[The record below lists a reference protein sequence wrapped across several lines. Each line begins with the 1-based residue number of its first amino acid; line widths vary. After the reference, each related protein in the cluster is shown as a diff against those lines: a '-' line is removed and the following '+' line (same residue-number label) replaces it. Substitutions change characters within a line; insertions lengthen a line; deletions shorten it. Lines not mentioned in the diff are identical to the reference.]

1 MKTKLSQKDSE
12 LLITSRAQIDTTN
25 PEYSYLFP
33 KFDAGEDGNERDFV
47 EAHIHDTSQNFIES
61 IFVDK
66 QLISIDVNDRV
77 HIKTGTLLRRAGYD
91 RGRYI
96 VKYNFLRK
104 LAGDTTPILID
115 KDGLQFNEPIDT
127 SANGNVIIESDGRI
141 FTKGEVPKELF
152 LKDNK
157 YFIHE
162 ISDSR
167 KEVRLVTQQIKNDK
181 YLRDFFNLQKETKLI
196 GAIGNEQSH
205 LTFFD
210 PTNAANKGTN
220 ESTNLKFVSPNAEPF
235 QKNIIGGA
243 LEIPNVFITRFED
256 RSQLDDSTLGGG
268 PDEEFY
274 DSEDGSVFIASF
286 LMSTDTA
293 ETETG
298 TIISNRDDNKFARH
312 KKRLNAET
320 VSFRGTQIS
329 IPTDEQLRKYSSEM
343 RITAPEFVNI
353 PLLTGSYDGRQAL
366 DILFNRYTI
375 RVNKNKRITLSSNS
389 TLRNVGRTY
398 RWVISGYERTRIHS
412 GGDYFPKYDY
422 RWEYSQLKKSNV
434 TIEAPNG
441 GDVNGLAFQGKADEA
456 QDLVFTINNTGCWLD
471 IALEIELEEGSRFTE
486 SLFLP
491 RVISTQGTNKQ
502 DTIKGID

>member
-25 PEYSYLFP
+25 PDYAYLFP
-33 KFDAGEDGNERDFV
+33 KFDAGVDGNERDYV
-47 EAHIHDTSQNFIES
+47 EAHIFDTSENFIES

-127 SANGNVIIESDGRI
+127 SANGTVIIESDGRI
-141 FTKGEVPKELF
+141 FTKDDTPKELF

-274 DSEDGSVFIASF
+274 DAEDTSLLIPSF
-286 LMSTDTA
+286 LMSTDTN
-293 ETETG
+293 ETESG
-298 TIISNRDDNKFARH
+298 TIIANEDDNKFARH

-343 RITAPEFVNI
+343 NITAPEFVNI
-353 PLLTGSYDGRQAL
+353 PRFSGPYDGRQAL

-375 RVNKNKRITLSSNS
+375 RVRKDKKITLSSNS

-398 RWVISGYERTRIHS
+398 RWVISGFERTRIHDTFL
-412 GGDYFPKYDY
+412 GAKTNY
-422 RWEYSQLKKSNV
+422 RWEYNQLKKSNV
-434 TIEAPNG
+434 TIEASNG

-456 QDLVFTINNTGCWLD
+456 QDLVFTINNDGCWLD
-471 IALEIELEEGSRFTE
+471 IGLEIELEEGSRFTE
-486 SLFLP
+486 SLFIP
-491 RVISTQGTNKQ
+491 RAISSQKTGLE
-502 DTIKGID
+502 TIGGVE